1 MPGASFA
8 PATVHAFLVRTYCT
22 LVKGALVMTAARAGA
37 YATILNRVKRS
48 TWLPSNWTPS
58 LRAALILWRDYGHL
72 ASVRSRLATDRA
84 GNPLPWYTY
93 PAIQYLQQLDFRTKT
108 IFEYGSGMSTLFWA
122 SIAGRV
128 VSVEDDE
135 QWFDTI
141 AARVPANATVTLQ
154 TDLAEFPAAIH
165 RTGERFDVIVV
176 DGPARGRTRLKCCR
190 AALTALRSGGLI
202 ILDNSDWLPESSRL
216 LREHG
221 LLQVDMT
228 GFAPI
233 CGHVQTTS
241 FFFDRRFDVLPLSGR
256 QPDVPIGG
264 AAGDWECPL
273 MQTEGALIEC
283 DGEAFRAVAHDT
295 SFEIL
300 TTACGPRGFRAFSY
314 LGGDDLRCVAIVDRD
329 RDRVLLTRHRP
340 PDAEREIA
348 RLAAMT
354 WGEFRAFIAAHPKR
368 RYVL

>member
-1 MPGASFA
+1 MTPA
-8 PATVHAFLVRTYCT
+8 ATVRVRS
-22 LVKGALVMTAARAGA
+22 TASSAIGGGSRIAKRVCA
-37 YATILNRVKRS
+37 SLLDRVKRS
-48 TWLPSNWTPS
+48 TCLPSNWTPS

-93 PAIQYLQQLDFRTKT
+93 PAIDYLRQLDFRTKT

-135 QWFDTI
+135 QWFDSI
-141 AARVPANATVTLQ
+141 SARVPSNAAVTLQ
-154 TDLAEFPAAIH
+154 PDLAEFPAMIH
-165 RTGERFDVIVV
+165 RTNEQFDVIVV

-190 AALTALRSGGLI
+190 EALTTLRSGGLI

-241 FFFDRRFDVLPLSGR
+241 LFFDRRFEVMPRSGR
-256 QPDVPIGG
+256 QPEVPIGG
-264 AAGDWECPL
+264 RASDWES
-273 MQTEGALIEC
+273 ALNETDGVLVEC
-283 DGEAFRAVAHDT
+283 DGEVWGGVLHDT
-295 SFEIL
+295 SFEIA
-300 TTACGPRGFRAFSY
+300 TAVGRRGFRTFSY
-314 LGGDDLRCVAIVDRD
+314 LGGDQVRCVAILDRD
-329 RDRVLLTRHRP
+329 RDRVLLTRHEP
-340 PDAEREIA
+340 PDVEREIA

-354 WGEFRAFIAAHPKR
+354 WDEFRAFITAHPKR